1 MKMVVSRR
9 VRGGFLG
16 ATMVSSLVLGTT
28 GCGGGDDEPAKKP
41 VVAVAGAE
49 LCGGDAVSA
58 DAAKSLE
65 VITGASRFEGS
76 GEEGT
81 VSNAAKKIGEAFVSS
96 STGDG
101 EVCRVYALDEE
112 LRINWH
118 LSGSAPVDGG
128 PATKFTVL
136 KMGERALT
144 ATDGSFLRFGCRSG
158 ELTGTEPAHIEIGV
172 ERGGMPTE
180 PEGDPE
186 ALKDAYATVAHSFS
200 LAMAKELGCEDDGGL
215 EAQPSLD
222 PV

>member
-1 MKMVVSRR
+1 MVGR
-9 VRGGFLG
+9 VLVGTVTAVTLLVG
-16 ATMVSSLVLGTT
+16 AV
-28 GCGGGDDEPAKKP
+28 GCGGSGPDRSLPAT
-41 VVAVAGAE
+41 VAGTD

-58 DAAKSLE
+58 DAAGSLE
-65 VITGASRFEGS
+65 VIMGSSRFEGS
-76 GEEGT
+76 GEKGT
-81 VSNAAKKIGEAFVSS
+81 VAHAAQELAGKFSSS

-101 EVCRVYALDEE
+101 DVCRIYAPDEE

-118 LSGSAPVDGG
+118 LSGSAPVGDG

-136 KMGERALT
+136 KMGERALA

-180 PEGDPE
+180 PEGDPQ